1 MKTLIKKTS
10 FALIAISL
18 ISFPLFSPLQIA
30 SETNDVEALAQ
41 REEERENDFLSQLA
55 LEIPTLTDNPS
66 QTITFTDPSPDG
78 SGVEIRIDNGE
89 FQQISSPYNL
99 PALSIGQHQIEFR
112 FVDRFDSTQTLERSI
127 IIIPRP
133 PIISSPIFEED
144 FLEIGGTGLA
154 DSELILILSSERNI
168 LVEETRIDREGEWEI
183 QIATE
188 DLSEGIFTFT
198 AYTRRN
204 GYASNLADSIT
215 FELGESDRV
224 IVDNGREIYFSFN
237 ELSLDNIGQIIS
249 KNIDLVL
256 LVGASF
262 IVGFFIALI
271 ISSMARGGAEKR
283 KLREFEKKIKENN
296 KTEKKEMTLR
306 ERLSQSNTNNKKEE
320 EEENKQEE
328 DLKVDKKSK
337 KDKEKKKKGKKVKK
351 KTPKKKKES
360 TKEEKKESKNKTEK
374 ILQKVDFLKDY
385 KRLDPD
391 DDKGEEKDNI
401 VVKVTSK
408 S

>member
-41 REEERENDFLSQLA
+41 REEERENDFLSQLD
-55 LEIPTLTDNPS
+55 LEIPRLTDNPS
-66 QTITFTDPSPDG
+66 HTITFTDPSPDA
-78 SGVEIRIDNGE
+78 SGVEIRIGDGD
-89 FQQISSPYNL
+89 FQQIGSPYNL
-99 PALSIGQHQIEFR
+99 PALSIGHHQIEFR

-168 LVEETRIDREGEWEI
+168 LVEETEIDREGEWQI

-188 DLSEGIFTFT
+188 DLSEGIFSFT

-215 FELGESDRV
+215 FEIGESDSV

-237 ELSLDNIGQIIS
+237 ELSLDNMGPVIS
-249 KNIDLVL
+249 RNIDLVL

-262 IVGFFIALI
+262 IVGFFISLI
-271 ISSMARGGAEKR
+271 ISSIARGGAEKR
-283 KLREFEKKIKENN
+283 KLRAFEKKIKESK
-296 KTEKKEMTLR
+296 KTEKKELTLR
-306 ERLSQSNTNNKKEE
+306 ERLSQSNNQEE
-320 EEENKQEE
+320 EEEEE
-328 DLKVDKKSK
+328 EEKK
-337 KDKEKKKKGKKVKK
+337 KDKSKREKKR
-351 KTPKKKKES
+351 TPKKKSES
-360 TKEEKKESKNKTEK
+360 TKEREGKAKRKGDKKGKEKSGNKTEK

-385 KRLDPD
+385 KKLDPD
-391 DDKGEEKDNI
+391 DDEGKEKDNI
-401 VVKVTSK
+401 VIKVTSK